1 MYLINLNMIYYCKYL
16 KDYQMELLTIDEFKQ
31 LLKEANLTKRE
42 FSELLQISY
51 QGVNN
56 WGTNGREYPYWIKSW
71 LENYI
76 KAKSYESIK
85 DKVME
90 IEGLSK

>member
-1 MYLINLNMIYYCKYL
+1 
-16 KDYQMELLTIDEFKQ
+16 MEQITIDEFKQ

-56 WGTNGREYPYWIKSW
+56 WGTNGREYPYWVKSW

-76 KAKSYESIK
+76 KAKSYDMIK

>member
-1 MYLINLNMIYYCKYL
+1 
-16 KDYQMELLTIDEFKQ
+16 MEQITIDEFKQ

-56 WGTNGREYPYWIKSW
+56 SGTNGREYPYWVKSW

>member
-1 MYLINLNMIYYCKYL
+1 
-16 KDYQMELLTIDEFKQ
+16 MEQITIEEFKQ
-31 LLKEANLTKRE
+31 LLKNADLTKRE

-56 WGTNGREYPYWIKSW
+56 WGTNGREYPYWVKSW

-76 KAKSYESIK
+76 KAKSYDMIK
-85 DKVME
+85 DKVYE
-90 IEGLSK
+90 IENISVK